1 MMLNTNFEQDGSDV
15 PELAAVG
22 EKLRHDL
29 AMEDLNGR
37 PGPMSTTQNASRRP
51 HPKNDPKSTKPQR
64 LSDKKWEYV
73 YIYINYPYIMYIL

>member
-15 PELAAVG
+15 LELAAVG
-22 EKLRHDL
+22 EKLRHNL

-37 PGPMSTTQNASRRP
+37 PGPMSTTQNASRRQ

-64 LSDKKWEYV
+64 LSDKKWYEYV
-73 YIYINYPYIMYIL
+73 YIYI